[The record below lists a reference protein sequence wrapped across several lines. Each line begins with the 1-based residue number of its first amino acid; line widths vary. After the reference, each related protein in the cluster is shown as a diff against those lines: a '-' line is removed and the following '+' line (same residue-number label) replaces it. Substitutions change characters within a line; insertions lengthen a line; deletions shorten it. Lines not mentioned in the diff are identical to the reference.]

1 MRIPSL
7 IVIAVLAAAPAAAG
21 RQAGSPAPA
30 AGAATP
36 APAATAPVPAPSTG
50 SPNASGTPRTSG
62 TTGTTGTVTA
72 SRTTLARAAMPDYR
86 IAPGDKLRIEVY
98 RDQQLSQSLQVRPD
112 GKVTLPL
119 VGDLQASGL
128 TPIELRDQIA
138 TSLKEYVTNPV
149 VTVIV
154 TEAVAPI
161 VFVMGE
167 VNNPGSIAMQGPM
180 SVMQALAMAGG
191 FKDFAN
197 TKNIRILRHGKR
209 GVETLPFNYKEA
221 LKGER
226 DLVLLAPGD
235 TVIVP

>member
-1 MRIPSL
+1 MRIHTWL
-7 IVIAVLAAAPAAAG
+7 VLAAFVAG
-21 RQAGSPAPA
+21 THT
-30 AGAATP
+30 AGAQSSGATEAPRP
-36 APAATAPVPAPSTG
+36 ATG
-50 SPNASGTPRTSG
+50 SANASSAPG
-62 TTGTTGTVTA
+62 TTGTTGTTGTA
-72 SRTTLARAAMPDYR
+72 PSVPTAEKPAFARADMPDYR
-86 IAPGDKLRIEVY
+86 ISPGDKLRIEVY

-119 VGDLQASGL
+119 LGDLQASGL
-128 TPIELRDQIA
+128 TPIELRDQIG

-154 TEAVAPI
+154 TEAVAPT

-167 VNNPGSIAMQGPM
+167 VNNPGSIAMQGPL

-197 TKNIRILRHGKR
+197 TKNIRILRHSKR
-209 GVETLPFNYKEA
+209 GTQTVPFNYKDA
-221 LKGER
+221 LKGEGE
-226 DLVLLAPGD
+226 VVMLAPGD

>member
-1 MRIPSL
+1 MRIPIC
-7 IVIAVLAAAPAAAG
+7 IVIAAFVAGPVTAGAQSSGAAQTPPP
-21 RQAGSPAPA
+21 AGSAQA
-30 AGAATP
+30 SS
-36 APAATAPVPAPSTG
+36 VP
-50 SPNASGTPRTSG
+50 G
-62 TTGTTGTVTA
+62 TTGTTGTNGTA
-72 SRTTLARAAMPDYR
+72 TSVPSRPAFARADMPDYR
-86 IAPGDKLRIEVY
+86 ISPGDKLRIEVY

-112 GKVTLPL
+112 GKITLPL
-119 VGDLQASGL
+119 LGDLQASGL
-128 TPIELRDQIA
+128 TPIELRDQVA

-154 TEAVAPI
+154 TEAVAPT

-197 TKNIRILRHGKR
+197 TKNIRILRHSKR
-209 GVETLPFNYKEA
+209 GTQTLPFNYKDA
-221 LKGER
+221 LKGEGEM
-226 DLVLLAPGD
+226 VMLAPGD

>member
-1 MRIPSL
+1 MRMHIW
-7 IVIAVLAAAPAAAG
+7 IVVAVLAAGTQTAAAQAPGGAPAPAPAPAPTAA
-21 RQAGSPAPA
+21 PAPA
-30 AGAATP
+30 APADGAAR
-36 APAATAPVPAPSTG
+36 ATSVPG
-50 SPNASGTPRTSG
+50 TSG
-62 TTGTTGTVTA
+62 TTGTATTVPP
-72 SRTTLARAAMPDYR
+72 ARAGFARADLPDYR
-86 IAPGDKLRIEVY
+86 ISPGDKLRIEVY

-128 TPIELRDQIA
+128 TPIELRDRIA
-138 TSLKEYVTNPV
+138 ASLKEYVTNPV

-154 TEAVAPI
+154 TETVAPT

-167 VNNPGSIAMQGPM
+167 VNNPGSIAMQGPL

-197 TKNIRILRHGKR
+197 TKNIRIVRHAHG
-209 GVETLPFNYKEA
+209 GTQTLPFNYKDA
-221 LKGER
+221 LKGDGEM
-226 DLVLLAPGD
+226 VMLAPGD